1 MVYSLWR
8 LPGVARQLQEAQ
20 RELVRLAVIRER
32 LRVARDIHDLL
43 GFRLSAIIIKGE
55 LIDRLIGTDPAAAR
69 RHLAELS
76 LVTEQ
81 ALADVRSIT
90 GRPTEQSLSLSDELE
105 TACAMLSAAGIDVR
119 TVLAGDLPRQA
130 DSVLAIVLREAVTNV
145 VRHSNARTCRIDTR
159 TEDGVV
165 RLRVTND
172 GPLAEPGERR
182 GSGLANL
189 TARAEEAGGRL
200 TVRSDGDLFT
210 LIAEVPLGHSAV
222 AV

>member
-20 RELVRLAVIRER
+20 RELARLAVVRER

-43 GFRLSAIIIKGE
+43 GFRLSVIIIKGE

-90 GRPTEQSLSLSDELE
+90 GRPTEQSLSDELE
-105 TACAMLSAAGIDVR
+105 AACAMLSAAGIDVR

-145 VRHSNARTCRIDTR
+145 VRHSNARCRIDTR

-182 GSGLANL
+182 GRG
-189 TARAEEAGGRL
+189 
-200 TVRSDGDLFT
+200 
-210 LIAEVPLGHSAV
+210 
-222 AV
+222 